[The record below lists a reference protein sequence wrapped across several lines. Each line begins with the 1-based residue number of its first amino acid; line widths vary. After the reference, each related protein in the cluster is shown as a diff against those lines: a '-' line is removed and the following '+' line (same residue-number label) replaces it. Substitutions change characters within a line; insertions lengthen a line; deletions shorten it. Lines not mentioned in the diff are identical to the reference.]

1 MEQFIQTLAVGV
13 ADGSVYGALALGLV
27 LIHRSSGIVNFA
39 QGALAMFATFLV
51 YEAFH
56 LGVPMIGA
64 MLLVAA
70 VAIGFGAVAE
80 RVAIR
85 PVVGGDIL
93 TVVILT
99 VGFSLLLES
108 VAAMLWGGD
117 NRPLPSI
124 FGSGSIDVA
133 GVIVTWHTVG
143 TVALLLAL
151 TGAISAFLR
160 RTEWGLAVRA
170 GAIDAE
176 TSRLLG
182 IPVGRTAMLGWGVA
196 VSLGVVAGTLIAPRL
211 YLDVTVMSTVLIY
224 ALAAACLGGFDSVW
238 GAMVAG
244 WVVGLADAI
253 ATGYVGFIG
262 SDLRSLVPL
271 AVIVLTLTLK
281 PTGIFGTTQAVRV

>member
-1 MEQFIQTLAVGV
+1 MEQLIQTVAIGV

-56 LGVPMIGA
+56 LGLPMIVA
-64 MLLVAA
+64 MVVVAA
-70 VAIGFGAVAE
+70 LAIGFGAAVE
-80 RVAIR
+80 RAAIR
-85 PVVGGDIL
+85 PVARRDIL

-99 VGFSLLLES
+99 VGFSFLLES

-124 FGSGSIDVA
+124 FGGGSVDLG
-133 GVIVTWHTVG
+133 GVIVTWHAVG
-143 TVALLLAL
+143 TVALLLVL
-151 TGAISAFLR
+151 TAGISAFLH

-170 GAIDAE
+170 GAIDPE

-196 VSLGVVAGTLIAPRL
+196 VGLGVVAGTLIAPRL

-244 WVVGLADAI
+244 WIVGLADALT
-253 ATGYVGFIG
+253 TGYVGFIG

-271 AVIVLTLTLK
+271 AVIVLTLTFRPNGL
-281 PTGIFGTTQAVRV
+281 FGTAQAVRV